1 MLDNLIVG
9 GKYTIHFIYEQ
20 FYKKTETLVLNSFHY
35 EINEIK
41 KTDSGLLIKCKRK
54 GQFYETELSTIG
66 HFIITENWVKNPKIN
81 CEKLRGLPLNEI
93 LKIKMKEIGIEE
105 SDFLYQQ

>member
-1 MLDNLIVG
+1 MTVDQSNTTKSG
-9 GKYTIHFIYEQ
+9 GINSSSQYLGVKFPQ
-20 FYKKTETLVLNSFHY
+20 FKQSTKST
-35 EINEIK
+35 
-41 KTDSGLLIKCKRK
+41 KRL
-54 GQFYETELSTIG
+54 G
-66 HFIITENWVKNPKIN
+66 WVKNPKIN

>member
-1 MLDNLIVG
+1 VANTQYISSLNS
-9 GKYTIHFIYEQ
+9 FI
-20 FYKKTETLVLNSFHY
+20 KKTETLVLNSFHY
-35 EINEIK
+35 EIFEIK

-54 GQFYETELSTIG
+54 GQFHETELSAIG
-66 HFIITENWVKNPKIN
+66 HFVVTEGWVKNPKIN

>member
-1 MLDNLIVG
+1 MKYLRLKKNRFRIVN
-9 GKYTIHFIYEQ
+9 Q
-20 FYKKTETLVLNSFHY
+20 
-35 EINEIK
+35 
-41 KTDSGLLIKCKRK
+41 
-54 GQFYETELSTIG
+54 
-66 HFIITENWVKNPKIN
+66 KIN